1 MNRISKISA
10 GAAAAAMTLS
20 LAAPADAQYYDRS
33 YRDYRHYDRGI
44 GAGDIITGVAI
55 LGGIAAITSALSRD
69 GSRYGY
75 GYRDR
80 YRDDYR
86 NAVNS
91 CGYQAERAGRGR
103 VSIVDVDRRGSYSYR
118 VRGVIEGGGG
128 YGYDNRGYGRYD
140 DRYSRYGTYDNRYGG
155 YDNRYGTYD
164 NRYGYGYGGY
174 DNRYGGGYDTR
185 YGAGR
190 VGFTCTARGDGRVT
204 GFRIDNNYRW

>member
-1 MNRISKISA
+1 MNKISKISA

-20 LAAPADAQYYDRS
+20 LAAPAQAQYHDRS

-44 GAGDIITGVAI
+44 GVGDIITGVAV
-55 LGGIAAITSALSRD
+55 LGGIAAITSALSRE

-103 VSIVDVDRRGSYSYR
+103 VNIIDVDRRGSYSYR
-118 VRGVIEGGGG
+118 VRGFIEGG

-140 DRYSRYGTYDNRYGG
+140 DRYNRYGTYDNRYGG
-155 YDNRYGTYD
+155 YDNRYG
-164 NRYGYGYGGY
+164 GY
-174 DNRYGGGYDTR
+174 DNRYGGYDHRYGGYDSR
-185 YGAGR
+185 YGGTGR
-190 VGFTCTARGDGRVT
+190 IGFTCTARGDGRVMD
-204 GFRIDNNYRW
+204 FRIDNYFR